1 MAVHC
6 YKRVTTGV
14 PGRVLLAR
22 GLSVLNDWCVR
33 WNIQWASVAAGIAA
47 GLLAALTGVAA
58 EQGTPELSSEQSSSA
73 TNYPPERLSLLTQAS
88 DLIGTPVWDL
98 AGHKLGK
105 IEDFVVDW
113 NSGRVYCALLWPQ
126 NLYGASNYYIAV
138 PAKCFVAADASR
150 AVINTNA
157 KTLIG
162 SQRFLRA
169 GWDAAAV
176 SNSVAEAYRRFGQPL
191 SWDEKA
197 GLGAVGKYSSLV
209 GVDVNNPD
217 NVNIGSLADL
227 VFDLPKEH
235 IMFAVIS
242 FYGEDQNLHA
252 VPFSAVSVASDRRNL
267 VVDVDNSKVA
277 GLVNPD
283 EFLRVKMTD
292 PFWVA
297 DVYLAY
303 GKQPGFDPAAWTQP
317 KPAMVPENA
326 PPAAVSPEPAPS
338 DAKLARAVLVAI
350 VQADMANAALAQN
363 INISAANGVV
373 TLAGRVPGEAQKSSL
388 EKIAGSVEGVGSVRN
403 ELEVK

>member
-1 MAVHC
+1 V
-6 YKRVTTGV
+6 
-14 PGRVLLAR
+14 
-22 GLSVLNDWCVR
+22 
-33 WNIQWASVAAGIAA
+33 

-58 EQGTPELSSEQSSSA
+58 EQGT
-73 TNYPPERLSLLTQAS
+73 TNYPPERLSLLTPAS

-138 PAKCFVAADASR
+138 PAKSFVAADETR
-150 AVINTNA
+150 AVINTNVR
-157 KTLIG
+157 TLIG
-162 SQRFLRA
+162 SARFLRA

-197 GLGAVGKYSSLV
+197 GPGAVGKYSSLL
-209 GVDVNNPD
+209 GVEVNDPD
-217 NVNIGSLADL
+217 NVNIGNLADL
-227 VFDLPKEH
+227 VFDLPKER

-267 VVDVDNSKVA
+267 VVDADNSKVG
-277 GLVNPD
+277 GLVNED
-283 EFLRVKMTD
+283 EFLRVEMTD

-297 DVYLAY
+297 DDYQAY
-303 GKQPGFDPAAWTQP
+303 GKQPGFDAAAWTQL
-317 KPAMVPENA
+317 NA
-326 PPAAVSPEPAPS
+326 APSNAVVNLETPPVAANPGPAPS
-338 DAKLARAVLVAI
+338 DANLARAVMIAI

-373 TLAGRVPGEAQKSSL
+373 TLTGRVPGEAQKNSL
-388 EKIAGSVEGVGSVRN
+388 GKIAGGVEGVGNVRN